1 MITGRS
7 SPFENCFVTAGG
19 FVHHLLSESADRFSV
34 VQFVYEVGVSMG
46 KQLVA
51 EIKVQIPGG
60 QATPAPP
67 VGTALGPHGVNI
79 GQFVQ
84 QFNDRTKESGGTTIP
99 VVISVYNDRSFD
111 FILKSPPAAVLL
123 KKAAGIA
130 KGSGNP
136 LANKVG
142 SVNRAQLEEIAKTK
156 FNDLNTASMDQAVR
170 VIAGTARSMGLE
182 VTD

>member
-1 MITGRS
+1 
-7 SPFENCFVTAGG
+7 
-19 FVHHLLSESADRFSV
+19 
-34 VQFVYEVGVSMG
+34 MG

-51 EIKVQIPGG
+51 EIKVQVPGG

-84 QFNDRTKESGGTTIP
+84 QFNDQTREQMGVVIP

-111 FILKSPPAAVLL
+111 FVMKSPPAAVLL

-142 SVNRAQLEEIAKTK
+142 TVTKSQLEEIAKTK
-156 FNDLNTASMDQAVR
+156 YADLNSSSVEQAVK

-182 VTD
+182 VVD

>member
-1 MITGRS
+1 
-7 SPFENCFVTAGG
+7 
-19 FVHHLLSESADRFSV
+19 
-34 VQFVYEVGVSMG
+34 MG

-51 EIKVQIPGG
+51 EIKVQVTGG

-84 QFNDRTKESGGTTIP
+84 QFNDQTREMAGTTVP

-130 KGSGNP
+130 KGSANP

-142 SVNRAQLEEIAKTK
+142 TVTRAQLEDIAKTK
-156 FNDLNTASMDQAVR
+156 FDDLNTGRMEKAVL
-170 VIAGTARSMGLE
+170 VIAGTARSMGLS
-182 VTD
+182 VID